1 MRDMFADSRM
11 AHSLLCRE
19 KTNDGFTAQFAAID
33 FVVRYIPESEVG
45 IWLHLSMVRPSRSL
59 NLTELKSR
67 YAAGATNTMRCSKPL
82 TATPWSRTPAPG
94 SSKSP
99 SYRTTEPGWNGL
111 PALRATWMVRGLRYG
126 PGCGSTARP
135 LGHEDPRERCDWVA
149 GAAIGAAS
157 SARA

>member
-1 MRDMFADSRM
+1 MRDKFADPRM
-11 AHSLLCRE
+11 AHSLLC
-19 KTNDGFTAQFAAID
+19 KGKKIDGFTAQYAGIN

-45 IWLHLSMVRPSRSL
+45 ISLHLSMVKTSRSL

-67 YAAGATNTMRCSKPL
+67 CAVGAINTMRCSKPL

-94 SSKSP
+94 SSKLP
-99 SYRTTEPGWNGL
+99 SYRTTEPGWYGL
-111 PALRATWMVRGLRYG
+111 PALRATWMARGPRYG

-149 GAAIGAAS
+149 GAATGAAS